1 MHSYDPTAETVTL
14 SLREYH
20 DLVCDATFY
29 RYLVYGDVCRWDG
42 YGAALK
48 NYFKRT
54 APMTDWEAD
63 LCALELMCDEE
74 RSDYELSVAYEWLQ
88 ARCKPGLASP
98 ERLAELR
105 DELRTIEDKMEA
117 E

>member
-1 MHSYDPTAETVTL
+1 MLSYDPTAETVTL

-29 RYLVYGDVCRWDG
+29 RYLINGGVDNWDG
-42 YGAALK
+42 YEIALRD
-48 NYFKRT
+48 YFKRT

-74 RSDYELSVAYEWLQ
+74 RNDYELSVAYEWLQ
-88 ARCKPGLASP
+88 ARCKPNLASL

-105 DELRTIEDKMEA
+105 DELRAIEDKMEA